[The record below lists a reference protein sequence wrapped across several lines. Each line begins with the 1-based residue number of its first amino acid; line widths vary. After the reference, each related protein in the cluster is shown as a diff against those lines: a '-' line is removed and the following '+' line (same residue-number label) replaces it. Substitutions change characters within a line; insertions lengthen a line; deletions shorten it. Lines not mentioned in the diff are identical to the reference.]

1 MGNRHAKSLVLF
13 TGSRNLQAEEKYRR
27 KWNSAKYLAT
37 SRLSIIRVNNTAGSI
52 RWLSKLK

>member
-52 RWLSKLK
+52 RWLSK